1 MTETAID
8 CHLYLISPSSFDL
21 DSFKSDLEEAVR
33 HPMVQSFQLRM
44 KDAPREDIRAA
55 IQALMPICHQH
66 DVAFILN
73 DDAQLAGE
81 MQCDGVHL
89 GQNDGSIKEVRQSLG
104 FDMIIGATCHDSL
117 DLGYRAGEEGAD
129 YVAFG
134 AFYPTTT
141 KETHHQPDP
150 EILSLWADAT
160 ELPVV
165 AIGGITAENAAPL
178 VKAGA
183 HFLAVSGFVWQHPKG
198 IAPAVEEL
206 ATVISSTTA

>member
-1 MTETAID
+1 MTENAID

-21 DSFKSDLEEAVR
+21 EQFKIDLEAAIS

-44 KDAPREDIRAA
+44 KDAAREDIRTA
-55 IQALMPICHQH
+55 IQTLMPICHAH
-66 DVAFILN
+66 EVAFILN

-89 GQNDGSIKEVRQSLG
+89 GQSDGSIKEARQNLG
-104 FDMIIGATCHDSL
+104 FDIIIGATCHDSL
-117 DLGYRAGEEGAD
+117 DMGYRAGEEGAD

-134 AFYPTTT
+134 AFYPTST

-150 EILSLWADAT
+150 EILTLWADAT

-183 HFLAVSGFVWQHPKG
+183 HFLAVSGFVWQHPRGVK
-198 IAPAVEEL
+198 AAVDEL
-206 ATVISSTTA
+206 AKAIDSAAT